1 MCVVFMVV
9 LHPDSLIM
17 QGVDLSI
24 VMTIHSDIMR
34 CSPVGASPETGP
46 GPKASVRVR
55 LCN

>member
-34 CSPVGASPETGP
+34 CSLVGASSETGP
-46 GPKASVRVR
+46 
-55 LCN
+55 